1 MSGHSKW
8 ATIKRKKGKADAE
21 RGRLFT
27 KFIKEIT
34 MAARQGGGDQNG
46 NPRLRQAVL
55 TAKASN
61 MPASNIERAIKKGT
75 GELPGVRYEEV
86 SYEGYGPSGVAVLV
100 EGSTD
105 NRNRTASEIRH
116 IFSKHGGSLG
126 EAGCVAWMFQEKGV
140 ITVDK
145 KAIAEDLLFELALDA
160 GAEDVSAEEDA
171 FEITTLPPAFDGVL
185 EALHKKNV
193 ATLSAEKRK
202 IPQTTVMLGE
212 GDARHVLKLLEILE
226 DHDDVEQV
234 SANFD
239 IPENI
244 MAKLSESAA

>member
-8 ATIKRKKGKADAE
+8 ATIRRKKGKTDAE
-21 RGRLFT
+21 RGKLFT
-27 KFIKEIT
+27 KLIKEIT
-34 MAARQGGGDQNG
+34 MAARHGGGDQGG
-46 NPRLRQAVL
+46 NPRLRQAIL
-55 TAKASN
+55 TAKAAN

-86 SYEGYGPSGVAVLV
+86 AYEGYGPSGVAVLV
-100 EGSTD
+100 QASTD

-126 EAGCVAWMFQEKGV
+126 EAGCVAWMFHEKGV

-145 KAIAEDLLFELALDA
+145 SAIAEDQLMELALDA
-160 GAEDVSAEEDA
+160 GAEDVSTEEDA
-171 FEITTLPPAFDGVL
+171 FEITTTPSSFDGVL
-185 EALHKKNV
+185 SELQKKNV
-193 ATLSAEKRK
+193 ATLSAERRR

-212 GDARHVLKLLEILE
+212 SDARQVLKLLEILE

-239 IPENI
+239 IPENV
-244 MAKLSESAA
+244 MARLSETAA